1 MSKNIF
7 DNAVRLAAKYPN
19 TFQLPET
26 SMLSKLT
33 VGDNVKVCLNNERF
47 WCLIK
52 GVDFDKQTIVASVD
66 NILQLNELKLG
77 DMVYLNFYNIYDI
90 KFN

>member
-7 DNAVRLAAKYPN
+7 DNAVKLASKYPN
-19 TFQLPET
+19 TFQLPNAL
-26 SMLSKLT
+26 MLSKIK

-52 GVDFDKQTIVASVD
+52 GVDFEKQSLVASVD

-77 DMVYLNFYNIYDI
+77 DIVYLNFYNIYDI
-90 KFN
+90 KYN

>member
-7 DNAVRLAAKYPN
+7 DNAVKLAAKYPN

-26 SMLSKLT
+26 SMLSKLK

-52 GVDFDKQTIVASVD
+52 GVDYEKQSLVASVD

-77 DMVYLNFYNIYDI
+77 DIVYLNFYNIYDI
-90 KFN
+90 KYN

>member
-1 MSKNIF
+1 MSKNKF
-7 DNAVRLAAKYPN
+7 DNAIKLASKYPN
-19 TFQLPET
+19 TFQLPSA
-26 SMLSKLT
+26 SMLSKIK

-52 GVDFDKQTIVASVD
+52 GVDFEKQSFVASVD

-77 DMVYLNFYNIYDI
+77 DIVYLNFYNIYDI
-90 KFN
+90 KYN

>member
-7 DNAVRLAAKYPN
+7 DNAVKLAAKYPN
-19 TFQLPET
+19 TFQLPNEQ
-26 SMLSKLT
+26 MLAKIK

-52 GVDFDKQTIVASVD
+52 GVDFEKQTLVASVD
-66 NILQLNELKLG
+66 NILQFNELKLG
-77 DMVYLNFYNIYDI
+77 DLVHLNFYNIYDI
-90 KFN
+90 KYN

>member
-7 DNAVRLAAKYPN
+7 DNAVKLAAKYPN

-26 SMLSKLT
+26 SMLSKLK

-77 DMVYLNFYNIYDI
+77 DMVYVNFYNIYDI

>member
-7 DNAVRLAAKYPN
+7 DNAVKLAAKYPN
-19 TFQLPET
+19 TFQLPNV
-26 SMLSKLT
+26 SMLSKIK

-52 GVDFDKQTIVASVD
+52 GLDFDKQTIVASVD

-77 DMVYLNFYNIYDI
+77 DIVYLNFYNIYDI
-90 KFN
+90 KYN

>member
-7 DNAVRLAAKYPN
+7 DNAVKLAAKYPN

-26 SMLSKLT
+26 SMLSKLK

-52 GVDFDKQTIVASVD
+52 GVDYEKQSLVASVD

-77 DMVYLNFYNIYDI
+77 DIVYLNFYNIYDI